1 MDGYEKVTLDIG
13 SLCGMIPHRTKGMKV
28 SDPLKDFLEDIEVLV
43 RQTADDDAELGR
55 RVRAAW
61 VRLLDREKTDG

>member
-1 MDGYEKVTLDIG
+1 M
-13 SLCGMIPHRTKGMKV
+13 